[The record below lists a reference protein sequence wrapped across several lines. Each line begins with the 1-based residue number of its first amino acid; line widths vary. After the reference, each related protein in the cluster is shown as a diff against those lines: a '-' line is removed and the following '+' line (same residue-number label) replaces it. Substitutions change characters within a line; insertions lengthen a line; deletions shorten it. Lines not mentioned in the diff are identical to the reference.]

1 MTDGNGAGS
10 PPRFI
15 VDHNVGKLAR
25 WLRMMGFDCLF
36 FTGADDGDMVRQALA
51 EDRIIVTRDTG
62 VARRRVA
69 TRGRVRVILLHEE
82 RPERQMQ
89 QVNAALGLPA
99 LAQPFT
105 RCLECNA
112 PLEPRT
118 PEEVRNRVPPYVY
131 RTQTRYVECPACG
144 RIYWQGT
151 HWEAM
156 MRRLATLNA
165 VP

>member
-1 MTDGNGAGS
+1 MTDGTAANGQ
-10 PPRFI
+10 PRFI
-15 VDHNVGKLAR
+15 VDHNAGKLAR

-36 FTGADDGDMVRQALA
+36 FTGADDGDMVRRALA
-51 EDRIIVTRDTG
+51 ENRIIVTRDTG

-69 TRGRVRVILLHEE
+69 TRGQVRVILLHDE
-82 RPERQMQ
+82 RPERQME
-89 QVNAALGLPA
+89 QVSAALGLTA
-99 LAQPFT
+99 LARPFT
-105 RCLECNA
+105 RCIECNA
-112 PLEPRT
+112 LLEPRT
-118 PEEVRNRVPPYVY
+118 PDEVHGRVPPYVF
-131 RTQTRYVECPACG
+131 RTQTRYVECPGCH

>member
-1 MTDGNGAGS
+1 MTDGTEANG

-15 VDHNVGKLAR
+15 VDHNAGKLAR

-36 FTGADDGDMVRQALA
+36 FTGADDGDMVRRALA
-51 EDRIIVTRDTG
+51 DRRIIVTRDTG

-69 TRGRVRVILLHEE
+69 TRGQVRVILLQDE

-89 QVNAALGLPA
+89 QVDAACGLPA
-99 LAQPFT
+99 LARPFT
-105 RCLECNA
+105 RCIECNA
-112 PLEPRT
+112 TLEPRT
-118 PEEVRNRVPPYVY
+118 PDEVRGRVPPYVF
-131 RTQTRYVECPACG
+131 RTQTRYVECPGCR

-151 HWEAM
+151 HWQAM
-156 MRRLATLNA
+156 MQRLATLNT